1 MRRSSQLPRASYYDH
16 CSRFPGLKEV
26 AMPTI
31 GRRKGALEQEVLAA
45 LAAAGRPL
53 TAAEVLADLGDGL
66 AYTTVMT
73 TLSRLHAKGA
83 LTRQHSGRAYAYSLD
98 GGDAASVRASVTAH
112 RMRRLLEA
120 GSDRAGVL
128 ARFVAEL
135 PPEDE
140 QLLAALLAATTRAGE
155 PA

>member
-1 MRRSSQLPRASYYDH
+1 MSQQPRASYYDH
-16 CSRFPGLKEV
+16 CSRFRGLEEV

-73 TLSRLHAKGA
+73 TLSRLHA
-83 LTRQHSGRAYAYSLD
+83 
-98 GGDAASVRASVTAH
+98 
-112 RMRRLLEA
+112 
-120 GSDRAGVL
+120 
-128 ARFVAEL
+128 
-135 PPEDE
+135 
-140 QLLAALLAATTRAGE
+140 
-155 PA
+155 

>member
-1 MRRSSQLPRASYYDH
+1 MST
-16 CSRFPGLKEV
+16 V
-26 AMPTI
+26 
-31 GRRKGALEQEVLAA
+31 GRRRGVLEQEVLAS

-73 TLSRLHAKGA
+73 TLSRLHAKGGLA
-83 LTRQHSGRAYAYSLD
+83 REQSGRAYAYSIA
-98 GGDAASVRASVTAH
+98 GDPESVGASVTAR

-120 GSDRAGVL
+120 GQDRAGVL

-135 PPEDE
+135 PAEDE
-140 QLLAALLAATTRAGE
+140 QLLAALLADAGHRDGRE
-155 PA
+155 